1 MNRTTSVDD
10 LILYLDFHYSDVSSQ
25 IIDNVLAC
33 SNKFSQYL
41 SIPAIVGEIVKLV
54 KVDHLDHMESFK
66 GDTTFFLIFQ
76 ILINFL
82 QICIMLHLWETISTF
97 FYFFKNLKTF
107 FFIPHLELSVS
118 FVQKYWN

>member
-1 MNRTTSVDD
+1 M
-10 LILYLDFHYSDVSSQ
+10 ILYLDFHYSNVSSK

-66 GDTTFFLIFQ
+66 GDTTFFDFPN
-76 ILINFL
+76 INYFFTNLYNVTNVGQLFL
-82 QICIMLHLWETISTF
+82 LSFIS
-97 FYFFKNLKTF
+97 FKNLKTIF
-107 FFIPHLELSVS
+107 LLLIFSC
-118 FVQKYWN
+118 